1 MLRFPQ
7 VENGNN
13 DSICLMRG
21 RKRSNLLC
29 TKHLELPQTMALNKV
44 FIITVVVATTAI
56 YECMCV
62 CIYLKLPR
70 VEYLLL

>member
-1 MLRFPQ
+1 
-7 VENGNN
+7 
-13 DSICLMRG
+13 MRG
-21 RKRSNLLC
+21 RKRNNLIC

-62 CIYLKLPR
+62 RIYLKLPR